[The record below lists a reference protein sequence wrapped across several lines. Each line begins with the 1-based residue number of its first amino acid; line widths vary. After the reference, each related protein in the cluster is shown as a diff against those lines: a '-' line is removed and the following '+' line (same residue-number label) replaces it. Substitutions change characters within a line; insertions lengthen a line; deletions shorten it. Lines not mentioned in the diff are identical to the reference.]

1 MWCRSPRS
9 ILSIRRGFEWFVV
22 WTLQTA
28 ERIASHRVYGLT
40 YSLESRA
47 RWVRVVPAMRPH
59 APRPLRLMDG
69 SLLFD
74 PQYLPII
81 VATLVGF
88 SLLAAALLV
97 PIWRFL
103 KREAEVAE
111 KWTPDRVAEQL
122 EIVRKKREAENASE
136 DDEHASSDPAS
147 DNSASGDASGS
158 GQTPEQARES

>member
-1 MWCRSPRS
+1 
-9 ILSIRRGFEWFVV
+9 
-22 WTLQTA
+22 
-28 ERIASHRVYGLT
+28 
-40 YSLESRA
+40 
-47 RWVRVVPAMRPH
+47 
-59 APRPLRLMDG
+59 MDG

-103 KREAEVAE
+103 QREEEVAQ

-122 EIVRKKREAENASE
+122 EIVRKKREAEDAEESSE
-136 DDEHASSDPAS
+136 EASSLDGP
-147 DNSASGDASGS
+147 DWEDAESSSESNGKEA
-158 GQTPEQARES
+158 PEEQAQKEPREP